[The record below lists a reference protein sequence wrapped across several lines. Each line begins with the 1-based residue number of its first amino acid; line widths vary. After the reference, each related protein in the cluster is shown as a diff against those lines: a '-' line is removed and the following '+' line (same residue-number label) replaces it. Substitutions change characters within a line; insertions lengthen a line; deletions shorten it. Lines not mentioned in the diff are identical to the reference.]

1 MRIPHESEE
10 QMAFVQWLT
19 FKGLDFFA
27 VKNEQTM
34 SKKSPQMAAIQEAKS
49 KRMGKKTGVQDLV
62 IFTDSQIIFIEMK
75 RKKGGKVTIEQDKWS
90 GIVNKYP
97 YSKAHI
103 CYGCTD
109 AISVVEKYLGERK

>member
-1 MRIPHESEE
+1 MRVPHESEE

-34 SKKSPQMAAIQEAKS
+34 SKKSPQMAAIQEAKA

-62 IFTDSQIIFIEMK
+62 IFTHSQIVFIEIK
-75 RKKGGKVTIEQDKWS
+75 RKKGGKVSEEQKEWNK
-90 GIVNKYP
+90 IVNKYP
-97 YSKAHI
+97 YAKAHI

-109 AISVVEKYLGERK
+109 AISVVEKYLKA

>member
-1 MRIPHESEE
+1 MRVSHESEE

-34 SKKSPQMAAIQEAKS
+34 SKKSPQMAAIQEAKA

-62 IFTDSQIIFIEMK
+62 IFYPFSNCFYRNETEK
-75 RKKGGKVTIEQDKWS
+75 RGESERRTKG
-90 GIVNKYP
+90 
-97 YSKAHI
+97 
-103 CYGCTD
+103 
-109 AISVVEKYLGERK
+109 VE